1 MQFYPD
7 TIRLNN
13 LGVSPLN
20 VRKPDLDSPQFQQ
33 LFASI
38 AANGLIE
45 PLIVEPTRLEGCD
58 GHYDVLQ
65 GGHRLAVMLRLAD
78 LGVYKWTLYKP
89 IACEVATGLSEAEAR
104 EVALATSVIRGPL
117 HPVDEYEAFAAL
129 ESQGLSPDKIADH
142 FGISLRGVKQRLA
155 LGRLAP
161 GVRKAWRDGTLSADA
176 AQAFTAAR
184 DIDTQEELLAQV
196 SANTGNIHPNAMLR
210 VIREGL
216 MKGRAI
222 ASTMPEWL
230 LIGAEA
236 YHAAGGASSEDLFSE
251 DTVIEDVALL
261 KKLGKAEALSRAET
275 FKTEHGFGAIA
286 FYDGDGVLRDTF
298 PLACER
304 DSLEDELSD
313 DERAAI
319 EQLDADIQALPN
331 WQDFN
336 EIADA
341 GERNQARIESRSLE
355 KSLERKLCEEEDRV
369 LLRTMSPDLRA
380 MCIVVASIE
389 HDGHVT
395 LDFNRLMP
403 GMGEVEQLERKRLP
417 HTQDAAVKAEPI
429 PEEKGLA
436 QSQKDRLAA
445 LMESVCRA
453 SLIAHPSAALPLLLA
468 SLHRMH
474 DTPIQ
479 KSLTHKCVTISD
491 YKSKFVSELTRI
503 CTSPPEKVAAE
514 LATAVAAMLVI
525 QPTGLEHQ
533 NDDRGGAGSTIT
545 LLESLDETFQERI
558 RKAFDAEAFFMAAPK
573 AFALQALEE
582 CGSPAKDPTQPRKQ
596 LAPLAAACA
605 RPHGWLPPILRTA
618 KYALLTPGQEKKPA
632 KAAKAPKS
640 ASKSPAPKATS
651 KTRKAA

>member
-1 MQFYPD
+1 MQFFSD
-7 TIRLNN
+7 SIRLNA

-20 VRKPDLDSPQFQQ
+20 VRQPDHNSPQFQQ

-45 PLIVEPTRLEGCD
+45 PLIVEPTRLEGD
-58 GHYDVLQ
+58 SEVYDVLQ
-65 GGHRLAVMLRLAD
+65 GGHRLAVMQKLAY
-78 LGVYKWTLYKP
+78 LEVYKWTLDRP
-89 IACEVATGLSEAEAR
+89 IACHVVTGLSEAEAR

-129 ESQGLSPDKIADH
+129 ERDGLSPEKIADH
-142 FGISLRGVKQRLA
+142 FGIPLRGVKQRLA

-161 GVRKAWRDGTLSADA
+161 GVRKAWRDGSLSADA

-184 DIDTQEELLAQV
+184 DIDAQEDLLAQV
-196 SANTGNIHPNAMLR
+196 SANFGSHHPNAI
-210 VIREGL
+210 IRIIKEGL

-261 KKLGKAEALSRAET
+261 KKLGKAEALSLAET
-275 FKTEHGFGAIA
+275 FKTDHGFGAIA
-286 FYDGDGVLRDTF
+286 FYDGEGVRSDTF
-298 PLACER
+298 PLACES
-304 DSLEDELSD
+304 DIEEDELSD
-313 DERAAI
+313 DERAI
-319 EQLDADIQALPN
+319 LQKLDAEIEALPH
-331 WQDFN
+331 WQHFN
-336 EIADA
+336 EIDDAD
-341 GERNQARIESRSLE
+341 ERNRVRVETRAREMALRRQL
-355 KSLERKLCEEEDRV
+355 REEEDRI
-369 LLRTMSPDLRA
+369 LLRTMSPALRA
-380 MCIVVASIE
+380 MCIVVARLE

-403 GMGEVEQLERKRLP
+403 GMGEVEQPERKRLP
-417 HTQDAAVKAEPI
+417 DTQDAAEKAAPI

-525 QPTGLEHQ
+525 QSTGLEHQ
-533 NDDRGGAGSTIT
+533 DDDRGGAGSTIT

-632 KAAKAPKS
+632 KAAKP
-640 ASKSPAPKATS
+640 PKATS
-651 KTRKAA
+651 KPPAPKAAAKTRKAA